1 MVRRRKQSSGNLMP
15 LSVPNPTLLTFLG
28 TSQPGSDAKRVTFN
42 EMNAVSNDDILKR
55 LLALETKVDSIGTT
69 TGTTDVS
76 ALTNRI
82 SKIEAELKTFSST
95 GTTDVSALTD
105 RIGKIEGNISNIN
118 NRLDIE
124 SQTVTLFAD
133 VGLVKNDNK
142 KYCSE
147 LIIYNDKLSKNDKL
161 IDTHAQQH
169 ADQNHIIIEYMGR
182 ENAKIIARIEEIEK
196 KLPPATTTAGK
207 YDSQIQ
213 HLIGGTWY

>member
-76 ALTNRI
+76 AL
-82 SKIEAELKTFSST
+82 
-95 GTTDVSALTD
+95 
-105 RIGKIEGNISNIN
+105 
-118 NRLDIE
+118 
-124 SQTVTLFAD
+124 
-133 VGLVKNDNK
+133 
-142 KYCSE
+142 
-147 LIIYNDKLSKNDKL
+147 NDKIDKL
-161 IDTHAQQH
+161 ELSLKQINESIKNNNQRQSITFDGFTT
-169 ADQNHIIIEYMGR
+169 NIEDLWK
-182 ENAKIIARIEEIEK
+182 NIEEIEK
-196 KLPPATTTAGK
+196 KLEPVKTTAGK